1 MKLIK
6 PLMQKQAA
14 IVMQLCTRHIGLNKH
29 LHHIKCLDSPHCPNC
44 DKNAVETVHHF
55 LFDCTQY
62 SHGTPNF
69 NFPQANIYI
78 MISFIRP
85 SKVPLKITLSPG
97 LLTTYNM
104 GKLREKLD
112 VFLTS

>member
-1 MKLIK
+1 MEWMKLIK

-69 NFPQANIYI
+69 PG
-78 MISFIRP
+78 
-85 SKVPLKITLSPG
+85 TL
-97 LLTTYNM
+97 
-104 GKLREKLD
+104 
-112 VFLTS
+112 